1 MKPLGGPS
9 SAPKKLSSF
18 CGSFVNLVFAL
29 SSQVAGAVGTPEFLM
44 YFNYFAEKEFG
55 SNYLEEHKYEIDQY
69 LQQVV
74 YSMNQPS
81 GQRGF
86 QSVFW
91 NVSVFDKYYFES
103 IFESFSFPDESFT
116 RPNWTTLDKLQNYF
130 IDWLRLEREKELLT
144 FPVTTVAM
152 LTENGEPKDQEF
164 ARLRA
169 ADLALGA
176 RFFVY
181 MSDSA
186 DSLASCCFRGD
197 QYVDFVDEDGDLL
210 TQRFDKLKVGE
221 IYNLPYN
228 NELLK
233 GKVIKINGKGRRML
247 EIISDSSPN
256 LRLTEDHIC
265 VTDRGDIL
273 AKDLSVGDELITS
286 DFLIDSEILAIQ
298 EIPEEEEFVYCFEM
312 LDQSKPYFE
321 LTGGVIT
328 HNCRLRNEVSD
339 NTFSHTLGAGGVA
352 TGSIN
357 VITMNLNRIIQNGQD
372 LAEQVRKIH
381 KYQVAYKSLIQDYQK
396 AGLLPI
402 YDIGFVTLDKQFLT
416 IGVNGLVE
424 AAESR
429 GIRPENN
436 VEYKKFCADILKT
449 ISEENKKA
457 KEKYG
462 HMFNTEFVPAENL
475 GVKNANWDKKDGYIV
490 TRDAYNSYFYPVE
503 SESVNVLDKFILHGA
518 ELNQYLDGGS
528 ALHLNLQEHLDVEGY
543 YNLFKIAAKT
553 GCNYFC
559 TNVLTTIC
567 NSCYTI
573 DVRTLESCPKCG
585 SSDLDFATRIIGFLR
600 RISSFSS
607 PRQVESGERF
617 YHGD

>member
-1 MKPLGGPS
+1 VAKDFFTKLNRTQLKQKLKFIEHYKNAKNSADGSILDSNANVSSKNIATLDVEMWKDLNIQMNREMMYVKIKELFAFQSDIPSGDLADEYIRQLDNHEIYAHDETNIRPYCLSASCYTFLSDGMRPLGGPS

-44 YFNYFAEKEFG
+44 YFNYFAEIEFG
-55 SNYLEEHKYEIDQY
+55 SNYLEEKKYEIDQY

-91 NVSVFDKYYFES
+91 NVSVFDKNYFES
-103 IFESFSFPDESFT
+103 IFESFSFPDATFT
-116 RPNWTTLDKLQNYF
+116 RPNWETLNKLQNYF
-130 IDWLRLEREKELLT
+130 LDWLRIEREKELLT

-152 LTENGEPKDQEF
+152 LTKDGEPEDVEF
-164 ARLRA
+164 ARNRA
-169 ADLALGA
+169 SDLALGA

-186 DSLASCCFRGD
+186 DSLASC
-197 QYVDFVDEDGDLL
+197 
-210 TQRFDKLKVGE
+210 
-221 IYNLPYN
+221 
-228 NELLK
+228 
-233 GKVIKINGKGRRML
+233 
-247 EIISDSSPN
+247 
-256 LRLTEDHIC
+256 
-265 VTDRGDIL
+265 
-273 AKDLSVGDELITS
+273 
-286 DFLIDSEILAIQ
+286 
-298 EIPEEEEFVYCFEM
+298 
-312 LDQSKPYFE
+312 
-321 LTGGVIT
+321 
-328 HNCRLRNEVSD
+328 CRLRNEVSD

-357 VITMNLNRIIQNGQD
+357 VITLNLNRIIQNGQD
-372 LAEQVRKIH
+372 LAEQVRKVH

-424 AAESR
+424 AAESK
-429 GIRPENN
+429 GIRAGNN
-436 VEYKKFCADILKT
+436 PEYKKFCADILKT
-449 ISEENKKA
+449 ITEENKKA
-457 KEKYG
+457 KKKYG

-475 GVKNANWDKKDGYIV
+475 GVKNANWDKKDGYKV
-490 TRDAYNSYFYPVE
+490 SRDAYNSYFYPVE
-503 SESVNVLDKFILHGA
+503 SDSINVLDKFILHGE
-518 ELNQYLDGGS
+518 ELNQFLDGGS
-528 ALHLNLQEHLDVEGY
+528 ALHLNLQEHLDEEGY

-559 TNVLTTIC
+559 TNIDTTIC
-567 NSCYTI
+567 NECETI
-573 DVRTLESCPKCG
+573 DVRTLQECPKCG
-585 SSDLDFATRIIGFLR
+585 STDLDFATRIIGFLR

-607 PRQVESGERF
+607 PRQVESKERH
-617 YHGD
+617 YHED